1 MKRIPRSFF
10 KRNTLIVAQ
19 DLLGKYLVRNCNNR
33 KLIGKIVE
41 TEAYM
46 DSNDPA
52 CHASKGKT
60 PRNEIM
66 FKEAGYL
73 YIYLIYGMYYCLN
86 IVTEEE
92 GKPCAV
98 LIRALE
104 PIAGISQMMEN
115 RKIQKIKDLTN
126 GPGKFCQ
133 ALNINKGHNGIDIS
147 GDEIYLT
154 EGKTEEF
161 EIVKAPRI
169 GIKVGVENL
178 WRFYI
183 KGNPFVSKV

>member
-1 MKRIPRSFF
+1 MEKLPCSFF

-19 DLLGKYLVRNCNNR
+19 DLLGKYLVRVCNN

-46 DSNDPA
+46 SSNDPA
-52 CHASKGKT
+52 CHAAKKRTS
-60 PRNEIM
+60 RNEIM
-66 FKEAGYL
+66 YQDAGVL

-104 PIAGISQMMEN
+104 PIEGMQQMMEY
-115 RKIQKIKDLTN
+115 RKTQKIKNLTN
-126 GPGKFCQ
+126 GPSKLCQ
-133 ALNINKGHNGIDIS
+133 ALNINKKYNGIDIS
-147 GDEIYLT
+147 GDNFYLT
-154 EGKTEEF
+154 NGEVEDF
-161 EIVKAPRI
+161 EIVKASRI
-169 GIKVGVENL
+169 GIKVGTENL

-183 KGNPFVSKV
+183 KDNPFVSKT